1 LRPDRIAIGHSC
13 CLDDPPATIIKE
25 VAKRGAFVG
34 FDRVTTVQQIM
45 PDEKKVAMA
54 LAFLEAGHADKLLL
68 SADFT
73 GQRTMEAG
81 PGYGRTL
88 TVFVPLL
95 RKAGVDE
102 TTLHTILHDNPRRF
116 LAFVPKKT

>member
-1 LRPDRIAIGHSC
+1 MRRCGN
-13 CLDDPPATIIKE
+13 
-25 VAKRGAFVG
+25 
-34 FDRVTTVQQIM
+34 RV
-45 PDEKKVAMA
+45 
-54 LAFLEAGHADKLLL
+54 EAGHADKLLL

-73 GQRTMEAG
+73 GQRTLDGG

-102 TTLHTILHDNPRRF
+102 ATIRMILYDNPRRF
-116 LAFVPKKT
+116 LAFVPRRG